1 MKLKN
6 PLLAAS
12 LLIIDFALILFAPI
26 ILSDGLFLFLLVLWF
41 WMLLQ
46 TTNHKKY
53 VFVSGLLL
61 GAMILVRPIAQFLPL
76 VLILW
81 WIWQKMSKRLLLV
94 MLAGT
99 FILPAC
105 WMTRNYVQFQT
116 FSLSSMGS
124 NNLLFYNASGILA
137 EENGQDLTTS
147 QSLLARSAKAT
158 QDWENDPLATKKYL
172 NYCKKSAIDIILE
185 HPLIFAKQTAISA
198 ILMPFKPP
206 RSYVDLALNLEYKY
220 APVQGL
226 TNTKTFKEKLS
237 GMWANTSSTALTLT
251 FYQLIL
257 NLIVFGFAMIAVFKS
272 WKNNRWISLIV
283 MLVLYFWMTSLI
295 TQPDA
300 RFRMPMGIFL
310 ALLAGNVSLDSIRT
324 MRFVVLT
331 WSGCPNDSGFPGG
344 FESPSEARFS
354 SCVLLSPSSSSSSF
368 PSSSEE
374 AFGLGFSLAINS
386 AWA

>member
-1 MKLKN
+1 
-6 PLLAAS
+6 
-12 LLIIDFALILFAPI
+12 
-26 ILSDGLFLFLLVLWF
+26 
-41 WMLLQ
+41 
-46 TTNHKKY
+46 
-53 VFVSGLLL
+53 
-61 GAMILVRPIAQFLPL
+61 
-76 VLILW
+76 
-81 WIWQKMSKRLLLV
+81 
-94 MLAGT
+94 
-99 FILPAC
+99 
-105 WMTRNYVQFQT
+105 
-116 FSLSSMGS
+116 
-124 NNLLFYNASGILA
+124 
-137 EENGQDLTTS
+137 LTTS

-324 MRFVVLT
+324 MRFVRHQK
-331 WSGCPNDSGFPGG
+331 S
-344 FESPSEARFS
+344 
-354 SCVLLSPSSSSSSF
+354 
-368 PSSSEE
+368 
-374 AFGLGFSLAINS
+374 
-386 AWA
+386 